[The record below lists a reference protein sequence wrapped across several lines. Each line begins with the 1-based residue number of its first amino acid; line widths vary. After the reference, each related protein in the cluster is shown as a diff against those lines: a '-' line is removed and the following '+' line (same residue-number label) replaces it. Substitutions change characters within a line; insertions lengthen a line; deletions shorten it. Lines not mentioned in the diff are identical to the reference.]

1 MRKSTIEDIKNYV
14 NYLLLPLEHLYYHQ
28 YEHSLSVMERAI
40 YLWTMEWCS
49 EDKIEML
56 AIAAL
61 FHDTWFVIT
70 YEDNELYGAKIAR
83 NYLRT
88 ILYPK
93 EKITIIENLIL
104 ATTPGK
110 KPKNL
115 LEEIIK
121 DSDMDNL
128 WREDF
133 FDVNEKLK
141 HEREIMK
148 KIKIKDPDW
157 HHASLDVIE
166 WHMFYTPTQIRERNR
181 ELKRNTEKL
190 KKTVGK

>member
-1 MRKSTIEDIKNYV
+1 MQKALIDDIKNYV
-14 NYLLLPLEHLYYHQ
+14 NYLLVPLEHLYYHQ

-40 YLWTMEWCS
+40 YLGTMEWCS
-49 EDKIEML
+49 DDEIEML

-70 YEDNELYGAKIAR
+70 YEDNELYGVKIAR
-83 NYLRT
+83 NYLLT

-93 EKITIIENLIL
+93 EKISIIEHLIL
-104 ATTPGK
+104 ATIPER

-128 WREDF
+128 WRKDF

-141 HEREIMK
+141 NERETMK
-148 KIKIKDPDW
+148 QIKIKDPEW
-157 HHASLDVIE
+157 HHASLDVIQS
-166 WHMFYTPTQIRERNR
+166 HKFYTPTQIRERNA
-181 ELKRNTEKL
+181 ELQKNTEKL
-190 KKTVGK
+190 KESIGK